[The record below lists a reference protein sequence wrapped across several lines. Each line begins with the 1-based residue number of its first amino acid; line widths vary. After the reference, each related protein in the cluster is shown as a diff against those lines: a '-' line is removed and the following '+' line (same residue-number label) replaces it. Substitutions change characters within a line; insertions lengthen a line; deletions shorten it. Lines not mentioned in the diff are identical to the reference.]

1 MTNQTLEQKANED
14 WKLLVPIYGIGQL
27 IKNQDGD
34 TIHNEVD
41 ALKHLGSAFYQT
53 GSTIAVIMGL
63 YILAEK
69 LF

>member
-41 ALKHLGSAFYQT
+41 ALKHLEVLF
-53 GSTIAVIMGL
+53 I
-63 YILAEK
+63 K
-69 LF
+69 LVQL